1 MKVDISLAFS
11 LVAIIISVV
20 VPGIEYFRDYK
31 LNRVNLEADYYRK
44 IYAEHLE
51 KIYLMHVNI
60 YALIVRVSY
69 AM

>member
-31 LNRVNLEADYYRK
+31 LNRVNLEADYYRNDAGFSLLF
-44 IYAEHLE
+44 I
-51 KIYLMHVNI
+51 
-60 YALIVRVSY
+60 
-69 AM
+69 